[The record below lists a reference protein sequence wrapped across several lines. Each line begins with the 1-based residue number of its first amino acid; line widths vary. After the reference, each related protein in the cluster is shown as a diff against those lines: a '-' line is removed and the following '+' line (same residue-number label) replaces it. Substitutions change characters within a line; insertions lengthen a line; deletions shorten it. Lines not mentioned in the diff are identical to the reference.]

1 MLVDYASGAVSQVC
15 AQPHSL
21 QTPFCAH
28 MNPLT
33 TLATSHATPRV
44 LAAIDPR
51 ACSRDPSAC
60 AAVQRVLERDPTLT
74 WINGRFVPAHEL
86 RPPSPPP
93 PPTPPPLLE
102 LYTRPAPLPFPP
114 APSPPPPWYRS
125 AETCV
130 PITTAAENNID
141 VGDGLERAV
150 CVYVRAIA
158 DERVRATK
166 CFEQMAPSPPPPPP
180 VPRSRAALLL
190 AKLVKIKDR
199 SGQSNGPAPRPLDTN
214 EEAYQNQHDAQTAAQ
229 LHLLDSLAEDNFQL
243 RTLLGDVR
251 NRISSFGGRRLWERS
266 NVRNSHLFIENVLAT
281 EAFGNAPLVNVTIA
295 ECQALCHAIDN
306 TTLGTCR
313 AIAFARNTPNPRDLT
328 LRQCYLLKQTGG
340 CSGSTF
346 AGAVF
351 SRRDTDA
358 CVEPT
363 EQENPLCIQLSN
375 TRTDLVRKRL
385 AFELHP
391 TFPVPFPDVAL
402 FPSQRVL
409 DFAAATTAC
418 RQGRG
423 RPELAWPKTTL
434 EVCHVFPTPD
444 HAPCRRI
451 PTPSVDS
458 RWQAFSMLGY
468 ARERG
473 ISSFWSN
480 KPNEGGTMAWSGI
493 DGQPLVIPAGDK
505 RCVLVSTVDT
515 SIHGFMYAELKPC
528 SANLADGVV
537 CESAMAYP
545 PPPPGGS
552 ATALSPPPPP
562 PPIGVATSMS
572 WFTRK
577 EVIPRTSAICLAG
590 LVETDLAPLCTE
602 FANMLATSTRVGTVG
617 SFTPLCHQVCFH
629 SCSASSNQDRDGFE
643 NCRSPECADTLCSD
657 FLLTCACILN
667 PPRPAL
673 LF

>member
-114 APSPPPPWYRS
+114 APSPPPPWYQH

-451 PTPSVDS
+451 PTPRSILGGRRLVCLGTRAKGASAPFGPTSPTREAPWPGPASTANRWSS
-458 RWQAFSMLGY
+458 RRATSAASWCPPWTPASTASCTPSSSP
-468 ARERG
+468 ARPTWR
-473 ISSFWSN
+473 
-480 KPNEGGTMAWSGI
+480 MAWSASRPWRTRLRLRAALPRRSARR
-493 DGQPLVIPAGDK
+493 PLHLP
-505 RCVLVSTVDT
+505 
-515 SIHGFMYAELKPC
+515 
-528 SANLADGVV
+528 LA
-537 CESAMAYP
+537 S
-545 PPPPGGS
+545 
-552 ATALSPPPPP
+552 
-562 PPIGVATSMS
+562 
-572 WFTRK
+572 
-577 EVIPRTSAICLAG
+577 
-590 LVETDLAPLCTE
+590 
-602 FANMLATSTRVGTVG
+602 
-617 SFTPLCHQVCFH
+617 Q
-629 SCSASSNQDRDGFE
+629 
-643 NCRSPECADTLCSD
+643 
-657 FLLTCACILN
+657 
-667 PPRPAL
+667 RP
-673 LF
+673 